1 MKENN
6 DENNSQNESQK
17 NENVEVKKME
27 REKLKLAVIGDH
39 YTGKTSFINR
49 ICKDEFKDNV
59 ESTISTQIYYY
70 NDYKNKEEN
79 ENNNYIFELIDIGG
93 QDYSIVINKIIVK
106 NVVGIIFCCSSD
118 QPKSLDNIEKWNEVC
133 VDTLEKMEK
142 VPKFIIINKF
152 DEHKDFKKQKQN
164 IENVKEKIKAKAY
177 YYVSAKENEIKKEE
191 SEDKIKIDD
200 LFDILLENL
209 KKVSYTKE
217 FFNEN
222 DLDLGLGLKRSDS
235 DFSKASSQQPKND
248 KKDKSNCC

>member
-1 MKENN
+1 MKEDN

-39 YTGKTSFINR
+39 STGKTSLINR
-49 ICKDEFKDNV
+49 ICNNEFNQNV
-59 ESTISTQIYYY
+59 ESTISTQINYYF
-70 NDYKNKEEN
+70 DYKNKDD
-79 ENNNYIFELIDIGG
+79 NYVFELIDIGG

-106 NVVGIIFCCSSD
+106 NVVGIIFCCSRD
-118 QPKSLDNIEKWNEVC
+118 QKDSLKNIEKWNKVC
-133 VDTLEKMEK
+133 IDTLEKMEK
-142 VPKFIIINKF
+142 VPKFIIINKI
-152 DEHKDFKKQKQN
+152 DKYKKFEKQN
-164 IENVKEKIKAKAY
+164 IENFKEKINAKAY

-191 SEDKIKIDD
+191 SEEKIKIDD

-209 KKVSYTKE
+209 KNVSYTKE